1 MSGVDRRENM
11 RGQIPSQ
18 PSFVSLINVETLIA
32 REHPIRSIKRMCD
45 EVLVAMSDHFDG
57 IYAEDGAP
65 SIPPETLLKG
75 KVLQAL
81 YTVRSDRQLC
91 ARMQTDLMFRWFVDL
106 PLDAA
111 VFDAST
117 YSKNQARL
125 LTHEVADLFFAE
137 VVKLAR
143 KHGWVSDDHFSVD
156 GTLIEAWASMK
167 SFRPKGDDQ
176 GPGSGNAWMDFKGE
190 KRRNDTH
197 ESTTDPEAKLLR
209 KGPGKEARLCFGGHA
224 TMENRNGLC
233 VLFDVKPAVGAPE
246 SAVAVAQ
253 MRELQNRGFKPKS
266 VGADKGY
273 HTKEFVAGT
282 RELGIVPHPARK
294 DGQKTLHVL
303 LTLAHAASQKVRKR
317 IEEIFGWAKTTG
329 CFRKSRYRG
338 VERTHA
344 QGQYVIASWNLVR
357 MAKLMLGPPSKTARA

>member
-1 MSGVDRRENM
+1 VRK
-11 RGQIPSQ
+11 IPD
-18 PSFVSLINVETLIA
+18 VIG
-32 REHPIRSIKRMCD
+32 
-45 EVLVAMSDHFDG
+45 HFDE
-57 IYAEDGAP
+57 IYAAAGAP

-106 PLDAA
+106 PLDEA

-125 LTHEVADLFFAE
+125 LQHEVADLFFSE
-137 VVKLAR
+137 IVELAR
-143 KHGWVSDDHFSVD
+143 RNGWVSDDHFSVD
-156 GTLIEAWASMK
+156 GTLIEAWASLK

-176 GPGSGNAWMDFKGE
+176 GPGSGNGWMDFKGE

-197 ESTTDPEAKLLR
+197 ASSTDPEAKLMR
-209 KGPGKEARLCFGGHA
+209 KGPGKEARLCFGAHA
-224 TMENRNGLC
+224 TMENRHGLC
-233 VLFDVKPAVGAPE
+233 VLFEVQPAVGAPE
-246 SAVAVAQ
+246 SAVAVDQ
-253 MRELQNRGFKPKS
+253 MTELYNRGFRPKT

-273 HTKEFVAGT
+273 HTEEFVAGL
-282 RELGIVPHPARK
+282 RAQDIVPHPARK

-303 LTLAHAASQKVRKR
+303 LTQAHETSQRVRKR
-317 IEEIFGWAKTTG
+317 IEEIFGWTKTTG

-338 VERTHA
+338 VDRSHA
-344 QGQYVIASWNLVR
+344 QGQYVVATWNLVR
-357 MAKLMLGPPSKTARA
+357 MAKLLLSGPPEKARA

>member
-1 MSGVDRRENM
+1 M
-11 RGQIPSQ
+11 RGQLPHQ
-18 PSFVSLINVETLIA
+18 PNFVSLINVETMIPA
-32 REHPIRSIKRMCD
+32 RHPIRAIKSLCD
-45 EVLVAMSDHFDG
+45 EVLRTMSSHFDE
-57 IYAEDGAP
+57 IYAAAGAP

-106 PLDAA
+106 PLDEE
-111 VFDAST
+111 VFDSST

-125 LTHEVADLFFAE
+125 LQHEVADLFFSE
-137 VVKLAR
+137 VVELAR
-143 KHGWVSDDHFSVD
+143 QHGWVSDDHFSVD

-167 SFRPKGDDQ
+167 SFRPKGTDQ
-176 GPGSGNAWMDFKGE
+176 GPGGGNAWMDFKGE

-197 ESTTDPEAKLLR
+197 ESTTDPEAKLVR

-233 VLFDVKPAVGAPE
+233 VLFDVHPAVGAPE
-246 SAVAVAQ
+246 SAVAVEQ
-253 MRELQNRGFKPKS
+253 MTELHNRGFKPKT

-273 HTKEFVAGT
+273 HTAEFVEGL
-282 RELGIVPHPARK
+282 REQDIVPHPARK

-303 LTLAHAASQKVRKR
+303 LTLAHAISQKLRKR
-317 IEEIFGWAKTTG
+317 IEEIFGWTKTTG

-344 QGQYVIASWNLVR
+344 QGQYVVATWNLVR
-357 MAKLMLGPPSKTARA
+357 MAKLLGGGPPQTARA